1 MACETYNKLVEKIK
15 MLFDER
21 NKLEIEKYKLIE
33 KFIVK
38 KDVLLRDEIISI
50 NRKIKAKNDEMIEIE
65 NVLGIPNVFS
75 KR

>member
-1 MACETYNKLVEKIK
+1 